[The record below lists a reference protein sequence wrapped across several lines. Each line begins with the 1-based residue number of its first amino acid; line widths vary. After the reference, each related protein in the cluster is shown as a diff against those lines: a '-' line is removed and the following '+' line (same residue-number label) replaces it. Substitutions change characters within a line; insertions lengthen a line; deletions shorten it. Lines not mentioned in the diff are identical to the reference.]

1 MMKRILLPLAAIL
14 AACSGPSENPVV
26 EATYDYY
33 GDTVQVTDTVSL
45 PQILAQLQGG
55 NDSIYATF
63 AAPISSVCQVKGCW
77 MQLDLGNGQEALV
90 RFKDY
95 GFFVP
100 MDAATEWAFIEGGLT
115 VDTLSVEWLQHQAA
129 DACKSDSAIAAITE
143 PKISFTVMAS
153 GVALVQKER
162 VVSDEAE
169 EHDHSSH
176 EH

>member
-100 MDAATEWAFIEGGLT
+100 MDAATEWAFIE
-115 VDTLSVEWLQHQAA
+115 AA
-129 DACKSDSAIAAITE
+129 DAGKSDSAIAAITE